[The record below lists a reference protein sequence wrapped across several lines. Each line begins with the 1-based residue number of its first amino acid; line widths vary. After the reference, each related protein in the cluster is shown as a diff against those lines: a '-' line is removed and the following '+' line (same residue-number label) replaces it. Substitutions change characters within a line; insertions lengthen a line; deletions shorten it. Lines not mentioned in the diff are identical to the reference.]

1 MKTRALYEE
10 RSGWSWWV
18 HPLIWL
24 TLLVA
29 VLPLLELAK
38 GNVGIGEGAMPG
50 WEAALLLSL
59 GLGLPLAIYS
69 LMGQLRTRVTTAG
82 IEIRWGFAEVIK
94 KTIPMKEIV
103 RAEAVTYSPIGDFG
117 GWGIRVGGKKKKAWT
132 VRGNRAI
139 LLHLTDGTRFYLG
152 SDQPERILQWVTSAI
167 KRGEE

>member
-24 TLLVA
+24 TL
-29 VLPLLELAK
+29 
-38 GNVGIGEGAMPG
+38 
-50 WEAALLLSL
+50 
-59 GLGLPLAIYS
+59 AIYS
-69 LMGQLRTRVTTAG
+69 LMGQLRTRVTPSG
-82 IEIRWGFAEVIK
+82 IEISWGFAEVIK
-94 KTIPMKEIV
+94 KTIPMGEIV

-139 LLHLTDGTRFYLG
+139 LLHLKDGTRFYLG
-152 SDQPERILQWVTSAI
+152 SDKPERVLQWVTSAM